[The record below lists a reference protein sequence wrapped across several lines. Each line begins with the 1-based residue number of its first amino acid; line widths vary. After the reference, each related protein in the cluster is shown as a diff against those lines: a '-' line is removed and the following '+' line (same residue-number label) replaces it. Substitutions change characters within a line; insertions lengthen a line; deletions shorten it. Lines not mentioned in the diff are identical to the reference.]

1 MKEPEFKP
9 WLVKEIASERKPS
22 CEMFI
27 LPGYLS
33 ENVIYWWMQRLSKM
47 DANKACVFGQT
58 LPFFTR
64 LEKIAILYK
73 HLSSASAFNSDQ
85 SKILSFGKDL
95 IY

>member
-22 CEMFI
+22 CEMFV

-33 ENVIYWWMQRLSKM
+33 ENVIYWWMQRLLKM

-58 LPFFTR
+58 LPFSPDWKKLQFCIKICR
-64 LEKIAILYK
+64 LQVLSIQTNRKFC
-73 HLSSASAFNSDQ
+73 HLV
-85 SKILSFGKDL
+85 KT
-95 IY
+95 